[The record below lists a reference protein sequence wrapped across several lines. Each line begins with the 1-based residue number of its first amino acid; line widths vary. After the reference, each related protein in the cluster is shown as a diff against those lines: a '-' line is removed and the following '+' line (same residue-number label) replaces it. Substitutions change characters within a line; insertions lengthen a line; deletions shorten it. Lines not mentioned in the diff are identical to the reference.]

1 MGGNGDESERF
12 EVFLIDSIDPVAAA
26 KLAETCTVVDK
37 NDPAIGEWPQRAHA
51 IITRTAKVPGDLIA
65 EAKRLKVIA
74 KHGIGVDH
82 IDVKAAKAHGIPV
95 INTPGTNAQSVA
107 ELTMMLAI
115 AAARNTRP
123 AEAALRTGDPGD
135 TFTWRGFDIAGRRVG
150 IVGLGNVG
158 RKTAPIFKHGLS
170 CAVAAYDPY
179 IDNTPFEAL
188 GVARAGSLDSLLQQ
202 TDILCLHV
210 PLTEETHGMI
220 GARELALLPREA
232 LVINAAR
239 GGIVDETALC
249 DALTSGR
256 IYAAGSDVF
265 AVEPP
270 SADHPLL
277 QCPNFIATPHIG
289 AATADSSRR
298 SGETVV
304 RLVLDILNGGDPVTL
319 VY

>member
-1 MGGNGDESERF
+1 MNAEKF
-12 EVFLIDSIDPVAAA
+12 EVFLIDSIDPGAAA
-26 KLAETCTVVDK
+26 TLAETCTVIDSS
-37 NDPAIGEWPQRAHA
+37 DPAIDAWPERAHA
-51 IITRTAKVPGDLIA
+51 IITRTAHISADQIA
-65 EAKRLKVIA
+65 RSKRLKVIA

-82 IDVKAAKAHGIPV
+82 IDLDAAKARDIPV

-107 ELTMMLAI
+107 ELTLMLAI

-123 AEAALRTGDPGD
+123 AEAALRTGNSGD
-135 TFTWRGFDIAGRRVG
+135 TFTWRGFDVAGLRVG

-158 RKTAPIFKHGLS
+158 QKTAPVFKNGLN
-170 CAVAAYDPY
+170 CPVTAYDPY
-179 IDNTPFEAL
+179 ITNEPFETL
-188 GVARAGSLDSLLQQ
+188 GVTRANSLETLLEQ

-210 PLTEETHGMI
+210 PLNEETRGMI
-220 GARELALLPREA
+220 GSRELALLPDRA

-239 GGIVDETALC
+239 GGIVEE
-249 DALTSGR
+249 DALYQALDNGR

-270 SADHPLL
+270 PADHPLL
-277 QCPNFIATPHIG
+277 SCRNFIATPHIG
-289 AATADSSRR
+289 AATADSAKR

-304 RLVLDILNGGDPVTL
+304 RLVLEILNGGAPTTL